1 MRPQSKS
8 PSYLIR
14 NPYSYCFRMNV
25 PEDLRQFVGKR
36 ELRYSLKTGYRKEA
50 RAKAF
55 LLAGKVYII
64 FKVLRKGG
72 AELSK
77 LSDNQIQDIVK
88 KYLENTVKMLEERW
102 LLEESPFYTRDD
114 FYNYVSDLDSVKQD
128 IIEYLGTCDYSTVEG
143 IAGDLLEKHEVVGL
157 EKDSYSY
164 QKLCREILKAQIK
177 ELEIEKRQMLGDY
190 SADIDTPWNGQ
201 FPVGLSGRGNSPVIS
216 EVIEK
221 YAAEARINWTDKTEA
236 EALAS
241 LRLFMEI
248 VGDEPIQNISR
259 KRAAEFKQ
267 VLMKLPPNIKKNPKY
282 RGKSISQ
289 IVKMNVPKTISTLTI
304 SKHLS
309 RVGALFEYACKNGIY
324 EGLNPA
330 TDMQPPKKRRAV
342 ERRAAFTR
350 EDLVKLFHSEEYLSD
365 RHKQAY
371 QFWTPIIALLTGARQ
386 NEIAQLYLSDIKQT
400 DDGIWVFDIN
410 DEEDKKLKSKSSKRI
425 IPIHPFLLNDL
436 NFLSYVKRL
445 KAKGKQRLFPE
456 LKKGRDG
463 YGRNVSHWFNKIY
476 KQKCGI
482 VSPDGRKRDF
492 HSFRATFITRLA
504 HQKADNRMRLQV
516 EGHADTKDMTSVY
529 AEPFT
534 AKQLLDEIISKLDYG
549 IDLSHLKNSKYV
561 IENSVVSEV

>member
-1 MRPQSKS
+1 M
-8 PSYLIR
+8 I
-14 NPYSYCFRMNV
+14 V

-55 LLAGKVYII
+55 LLAGKAGII
-64 FKVLRKGG
+64 FRVLRKGG
-72 AELSK
+72 AGLSK

-88 KYLENTVKMLEERW
+88 KYLEDTVKMLEERW
-102 LLEESPFYTRDD
+102 LLEESPVYKRDD
-114 FYNYVSDLDSVKQD
+114 LHNYVRDLDYIKQD

-143 IAGDLLEKHEVVGL
+143 IADDLLEKHEVFGL

-164 QKLCREILKAQIK
+164 QKLCREILKAQAK

-190 SADIDTPWNGQ
+190 SADTDTSWNGQ
-201 FPVGLSGRGNSPVIS
+201 FPISLSGKGSSPVIS

-221 YAAEARINWTDKTEA
+221 HAAEARINWTNKTEA
-236 EALAS
+236 ETLAS
-241 LRLFMEI
+241 LHLFIEI
-248 VGDEPIQNISR
+248 VGDVPIQSISR
-259 KRAAEFKQ
+259 KRIAEFKQ
-267 VLMKLPPNIKKNPKY
+267 VLMKLPPNIKKSPKY

-289 IVKMNVPKTISTLTI
+289 ILKMNVPKTLSTLTV

-309 RVGALFEYACKNGIY
+309 RVGALFEYACKNGLY

-342 ERRAAFTR
+342 ERRAPFTR

-371 QFWTPIIALLTGARQ
+371 QFWTLIIALYTGARQ

-400 DDGIWVFDIN
+400 DERVWVFDIN
-410 DEEDKKLKSKSSKRI
+410 DEKDKKLKTKSSKRI

-445 KAKGKQRLFPE
+445 KAKGRQRLFPE

-463 YGRNVSHWFNKIY
+463 YGRNVSYWFNKTY

-504 HQKADNRMRLQV
+504 HQKADHRMRLQV

-529 AEPFT
+529 ADPFT

-561 IENSVVSEV
+561 VKASLGTDV